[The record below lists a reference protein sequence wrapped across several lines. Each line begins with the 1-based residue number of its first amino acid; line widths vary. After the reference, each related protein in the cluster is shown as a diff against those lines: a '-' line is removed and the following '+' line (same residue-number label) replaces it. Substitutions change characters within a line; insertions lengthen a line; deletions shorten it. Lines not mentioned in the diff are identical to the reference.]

1 MVTVGLS
8 MKKIIC
14 SLILAAFVAAGCS
27 SVRTNTEFYGPIMDG
42 IKSGDFVKANAA
54 LDSAFNNEEYAEKDR
69 VLYYLDRGAVSFYS
83 GKYQESSDAFVKADY
98 AMEDLFTK
106 SVSKAAASM
115 LLNDNAL
122 DYSGEVYENIY
133 VNVFSALD
141 YIARDDFDGAFVE
154 VHRVNNKL
162 RELEDKYNQYADNF
176 NSGKDA
182 KIKLQPQKLD
192 YYNNAL
198 AQYLSHLIYRAD
210 GDYDDSRI
218 SLEMLDSAWVMHPDV
233 YNYRKPS
240 FVKNATSSNDKTLL
254 NVIAFSGNG
263 PVKEAE
269 NLRIMTFDDFL
280 IVQFPDHESAPIV
293 FPGLKQGWYFK
304 FSMPSL
310 HVIKSDVKKIE
321 VYANDQKV
329 GTLELLENMNNVAV
343 KTFEMQKSIIY
354 IKSILRTVLKGI
366 GSAELKKGV
375 RKSTGEGLGGF
386 LSNLL
391 VDIAVDATE
400 NADLRC
406 WRTMPGYCYAGEF
419 ELAEG
424 EYNIDIVFLDANNRP
439 ISKTTY
445 SNYKVNKKGL
455 NLLNAAC
462 LN

>member
-1 MVTVGLS
+1 

-14 SLILAAFVAAGCS
+14 SLILVSVIAAGCS
-27 SVRTNTEFYGPIMDG
+27 SVRTNTEFYGPIMNG
-42 IKSGDFVKANAA
+42 VKAGDFEKANAA

-69 VLYYLDRGAVSFYS
+69 VLYYLDRGALSFYA
-83 GKYQESSDAFVKADY
+83 GRYAESSQAFEKADF

-106 SVSKAAASM
+106 SISKAAASM

-141 YIARDDFDGAFVE
+141 YIARDDIDGAYVE
-154 VHRVNNKL
+154 ANRVNIKL
-162 RELEDKYNQYADNF
+162 RQLEDKYNAYVDNF
-176 NSGKDA
+176 NASKDA
-182 KIKLQPQKLD
+182 KIKLEPKKLD

-198 AQYLSHLIYRAD
+198 ANYLSHIIFRAE
-210 GDYDDSRI
+210 GEYDNSRI
-218 SLEMLDSAWVMHPDV
+218 SLEKLDSAWAMHPDV
-233 YNYRKPS
+233 YNFSKPS
-240 FVKNATSSNDKTLL
+240 FVKNAASANNKTIL
-254 NVIAFSGNG
+254 NVMAFAGNA
-263 PVKEAE
+263 PEKQAE

-280 IVQFPDHESAPIV
+280 IVQFPDHESAPII

-310 HVIKSDVKKIE
+310 APSRSDVRKIE
-321 VYANDQKV
+321 VYANDKKV
-329 GTLELLENMNNVAV
+329 GSLELLENMNNVAV

-354 IKSILRTVLKGI
+354 FKSIIRTVLKGI
-366 GSAELKKGV
+366 GSAELKQSV

-419 ELAEG
+419 ELEEG
-424 EYNIDIVFLDANNRP
+424 EYNIDIVFLDGGNKP